1 MSDEKK
7 LLEAQQAVL
16 GSMLI
21 DEKTVGPVLQD
32 VTPDDFTT
40 GAYRQIFLAF
50 RAQFAS
56 GAACD
61 PVTVNARLGGKYD
74 RLLMELIEITP
85 TSANV
90 KSYVAILKQEAR
102 IHRLQD
108 VAQRMLEAEDEDALR
123 ALMSEANALS
133 VERPGLR
140 VVSME
145 DALSKFYVRHDPDA
159 KPVYLD
165 FGMDDINDNVYAGRG
180 DMIVIGGYPS
190 DGKTSLALTLA
201 VRMAKTQRV
210 GFYSYETD
218 ADKLFDRIVA
228 MTAQIGLPKL
238 KLNAMNGNDWDAVAE
253 VSARLGAVKLELVEA
268 SGMTVQDIRA
278 HSLSKRYDVIFID
291 YLQKIKSDITGR
303 ASADQF
309 QVVSKISSDLQ
320 QFGRQTGTPVIAL
333 SQLSRPEKT
342 KATKAGKIP
351 PPTLSAL
358 RSSGQIEQDADVVM
372 LLYREEPDNSR
383 SRRILNIAKN
393 KEGEANIALM
403 LTFDGQTQTF
413 RKSAAQAPLPP
424 QDKRWQP
431 CNDDIPEQ
439 FKLPG

>member
-1 MSDEKK
+1 M
-7 LLEAQQAVL
+7 
-16 GSMLI
+16 
-21 DEKTVGPVLQD
+21 
-32 VTPDDFTT
+32 
-40 GAYRQIFLAF
+40 
-50 RAQFAS
+50 
-56 GAACD
+56 
-61 PVTVNARLGGKYD
+61 
-74 RLLMELIEITP
+74 
-85 TSANV
+85 
-90 KSYVAILKQEAR
+90 
-102 IHRLQD
+102 QD

-140 VVSME
+140 VVGME

-228 MTAQIGLPKL
+228 MTAQVGLPKL
-238 KLNAMNGNDWDAVAE
+238 KLNAMNGNDWDAVAA

-291 YLQKIKSDITGR
+291 YLQRSSQTSQAAR
-303 ASADQF
+303 ASTSF
-309 QVVSKISSDLQ
+309 RSSRKFRVISSNSAD
-320 QFGRQTGTPVIAL
+320 RPARP
-333 SQLSRPEKT
+333 SSRSRSSPAPRRPKG
-342 KATKAGKIP
+342 GKIP
-351 PPTLSAL
+351 PPTLASL

-372 LLYREEPDNSR
+372 LFIPRRAGQQPEPPYPQHCEEQRGRGKYRAHAGLRRPDADLPQICR
-383 SRRILNIAKN
+383 A
-393 KEGEANIALM
+393 
-403 LTFDGQTQTF
+403 
-413 RKSAAQAPLPP
+413 SALPP

>member
-1 MSDEKK
+1 MSQNLNRYDV
-7 LLEAQQAVL
+7 QQAVL

-21 DEKTVGPVLQD
+21 DENVIGLVLQEAA
-32 VTPDDFTT
+32 PSDFTHP
-40 GAYRQIFLAF
+40 AYRLIFEAF
-50 RAQFAS
+50 RAQFSS
-56 GAACD
+56 GEPCD
-61 PVTVNARLGGKYD
+61 PVTINARLGGKYD
-74 RLLMELIEITP
+74 ELMYELIQITP
-85 TSANV
+85 TSSSV
-90 KSYVAILKQEAR
+90 KEYVKLLKRQAR
-102 IHRLQD
+102 VYRLQEI
-108 VAQRMLEAEDEDALR
+108 AQRMQEAEDEDALR
-123 ALMSEANALS
+123 SLVNEANAQL

-140 VVSME
+140 VVDMSA
-145 DALSKFYVRHDPDA
+145 ALTQFYTRHDPDA

-165 FGMDDINDNVYAGRG
+165 FGMEDINENVYAGRG
-180 DMIVIGGYPS
+180 DMVVLGGYPS

-201 VRMAKTQRV
+201 VRMAKTMRV
-210 GFYSYETD
+210 GFYSFETD
-218 ADKLFDRIVA
+218 CDKLFDRIIA
-228 MTAQIGLPKL
+228 ATAQVGLPKL
-238 KLNAMNGNDWDAVAE
+238 KLNAMNENDWDAVAAI
-253 VSARLGAVKLELVEA
+253 STRLGKIQLDLIEA

-291 YLQKIKSDITGR
+291 YLQKIKSDIQGR

-342 KATKAGKIP
+342 KGGKIP
-351 PPTLSAL
+351 PPTLASL

-403 LTFDGQTQTF
+403 LAFDGQTQTF
-413 RKSAAQAPLPP
+413 KKSASQAPRPEP
-424 QDKRWQP
+424 DKRWKP
-431 CNDDIPEQ
+431 CNDDVPEQ
-439 FKLPG
+439 FKLPD

>member
-21 DEKTVGPVLQD
+21 DEKTVGLVLQD

-140 VVSME
+140 VVGME

-228 MTAQIGLPKL
+228 MTAQVGLPKL
-238 KLNAMNGNDWDAVAE
+238 KLNAMNGNDWDAVAA
-253 VSARLGAVKLELVEA
+253 VSERLGAVKLELVEA

-320 QFGRQTGTPVIAL
+320 QFGRQTGTHVIAL
-333 SQLSRPEKT
+333 SQFSRPEK
-342 KATKAGKIP
+342 KAGKIP

>member
-1 MSDEKK
+1 MSDDKK

-16 GSMLI
+16 GAMLI
-21 DEKTVGPVLQD
+21 DDKTVGLVLQEI
-32 VTPDDFTT
+32 VPDDFTT
-40 GAYRQIFLAF
+40 GAYRQVFLAF
-50 RAQFAS
+50 RAQFSS
-56 GAACD
+56 GEPCD
-61 PVTVNARLGGKYD
+61 AVTINARLGGKYD
-74 RLLMELIEITP
+74 KLLMELIQVTP
-85 TSANV
+85 TAANV
-90 KSYVAILKQEAR
+90 KSYMQLLKQQAR
-102 IHRLQD
+102 VSRLQGI
-108 VAQRMLEAEDEDALR
+108 AQRMQDTDDEDDLR
-123 ALMSEANALS
+123 GLVNEANAQL

-140 VVSME
+140 VVDMSA
-145 DALSKFYVRHDPDA
+145 ALTQFYQRHDPDA

-165 FGMDDINDNVYAGRG
+165 FGMEDINENVYASRG
-180 DMIVIGGYPS
+180 DMVVLGGYPS

-201 VRMAKTQRV
+201 VRMAKTMRV

-218 ADKLFDRIVA
+218 CDKLFDRIIA

-238 KLNAMNGNDWDAVAE
+238 KLNAMNATDWETVAVLSE
-253 VSARLGAVKLELVEA
+253 RLGGLKLELVEA

-303 ASADQF
+303 GAADQF

-342 KATKAGKIP
+342 KGGKIP
-351 PPTLSAL
+351 PPTLASL
-358 RSSGQIEQDADVVM
+358 RASGQIEQDADVVM

-403 LTFDGQTQTF
+403 LAFDGQTQTF
-413 RKSAAQAPLPP
+413 KKSASQAPRPEP
-424 QDKRWQP
+424 DKRWKQVY
-431 CNDDIPEQ
+431 DDVPEQ

>member
-1 MSDEKK
+1 MTDEKK

-16 GSMLI
+16 GAMLI
-21 DEKTVGPVLQD
+21 DEKTVGLVLQD
-32 VTPDDFTT
+32 VAPDDFTT
-40 GAYRQIFLAF
+40 GAYRQVFLAF

-56 GAACD
+56 GEPCD
-61 PVTVNARLGGKYD
+61 AVTINARLGGKYD
-74 RLLMELIEITP
+74 RLLMELMEITP
-85 TSANV
+85 TAANV
-90 KSYVAILKQEAR
+90 KSYVQLLKQQSR
-102 IHRLQD
+102 VYRLQAI
-108 VAQRMLEAEDEDALR
+108 AQQMQEAEDEDALR
-123 ALMSEANALS
+123 SLVNEANAQL

-140 VVSME
+140 VVDMSA
-145 DALSKFYVRHDPDA
+145 ALTQFYMRHDPDA

-165 FGMDDINDNVYAGRG
+165 FGLEDINDNVYASRG
-180 DMIVIGGYPS
+180 DMVVLGGYPS

-201 VRMAKTQRV
+201 VRMAKTMRV

-218 ADKLFDRIVA
+218 ADKLFDRIIA
-228 MTAQIGLPKL
+228 ATAQVGLPKL
-238 KLNAMNGNDWDAVAE
+238 KLNAMNENDWSTVAAI
-253 VSARLGAVKLELVEA
+253 STRLEKIRLDLIEA

-278 HSLSKRYDVIFID
+278 HSLSRRYDVVFID
-291 YLQKIKSDITGR
+291 YLQKIKSDIQGR

-342 KATKAGKIP
+342 KGGKIP
-351 PPTLSAL
+351 PPTLASL

-372 LLYREEPDNSR
+372 LLYREEPDNSH

-403 LTFDGQTQTF
+403 LAFDGQTQTF
-413 RKSAAQAPLPP
+413 KKSAAQAPLPP
-424 QDKRWQP
+424 KDKRWQP
-431 CNDDIPEQ
+431 TDDDVPEQ
-439 FKLPG
+439 FKLHG

>member
-21 DEKTVGPVLQD
+21 DEKTVGLVLQD
-32 VTPDDFTT
+32 VTPDDLTT
-40 GAYRQIFLAF
+40 GAYRQVFLAF
-50 RAQFAS
+50 RAQFSS
-56 GAACD
+56 GEPCD
-61 PVTVNARLGGKYD
+61 AVTINARLGGKYD
-74 RLLMELIEITP
+74 RLLMELMEVTP

-90 KSYVAILKQEAR
+90 KSYIALLKQEAR
-102 IHRLQD
+102 VHRLQD

-123 ALMSEANALS
+123 DLMSEANALS

-140 VVSME
+140 VVGME
-145 DALSKFYVRHDPDA
+145 DALSKFYLRHDPDA

-165 FGMDDINDNVYAGRG
+165 FGMEDINDNVYAGRG

-228 MTAQIGLPKL
+228 MTAQVGLPKL
-238 KLNAMNGNDWDAVAE
+238 KLNAMNENDWDAVAA
-253 VSARLGAVKLELVEA
+253 VSQRLGAVKLELVEA

-278 HSLSKRYDVIFID
+278 HSLSKRYDVVFID
-291 YLQKIKSDITGR
+291 YLQKIRSDITGR
-303 ASADQF
+303 GAADQF

-333 SQLSRPEKT
+333 SQLSRPDK
-342 KATKAGKIP
+342 TKAGKIP

-403 LTFDGQTQTF
+403 LAFDGQTQTF
-413 RKSAAQAPLPP
+413 RKSAAQVPLPV

>member
-1 MSDEKK
+1 MTDEKK

-21 DEKTVGPVLQD
+21 DEKTVGLVLQEI
-32 VTPDDFTT
+32 VPDDFTT
-40 GAYRQIFLAF
+40 GAYRQVFLAF
-50 RAQFAS
+50 RAQFSS
-56 GAACD
+56 GEPCD
-61 PVTVNARLGGKYD
+61 AVTINARLGGKYD
-74 RLLMELIEITP
+74 KLLMELIQVTP
-85 TSANV
+85 TAANV
-90 KSYVAILKQEAR
+90 KSYMQLLKQQAR
-102 IHRLQD
+102 VSRLQGI
-108 VAQRMLEAEDEDALR
+108 AQRMQDTDDEDDLR
-123 ALMSEANALS
+123 GLVNEANAQL

-140 VVSME
+140 VVDMSA
-145 DALSKFYVRHDPDA
+145 ALTQFYQRHDPDA

-165 FGMDDINDNVYAGRG
+165 FGMEDINENVYASRG
-180 DMIVIGGYPS
+180 DMVVLGGYPS

-201 VRMAKTQRV
+201 VRMAKTMRV

-218 ADKLFDRIVA
+218 CDKLFDRIIA

-238 KLNAMNGNDWDAVAE
+238 KLNAMNVTDWETVAVLSE
-253 VSARLGAVKLELVEA
+253 RLGGLKLELVEA

-342 KATKAGKIP
+342 KGGKVP
-351 PPTLSAL
+351 PPTLASL

-403 LTFDGQTQTF
+403 LAFDGQTQTF
-413 RKSAAQAPLPP
+413 KKSASQAPRPEP
-424 QDKRWQP
+424 DKRWKQVY
-431 CNDDIPEQ
+431 DDVPEQ
-439 FKLPG
+439 FKLPD

>member
-1 MSDEKK
+1 MTDEKK

-16 GSMLI
+16 GAMLI
-21 DEKTVGPVLQD
+21 DEKTVGFVLQEI
-32 VTPDDFTT
+32 VPDDFTT
-40 GAYRQIFLAF
+40 GAYRQVFLAF
-50 RAQFAS
+50 RAQFSS
-56 GAACD
+56 GEPCD
-61 PVTVNARLGGKYD
+61 AVTINARLSGKYD
-74 RLLMELIEITP
+74 KLLMELIQVTP
-85 TSANV
+85 TAANV
-90 KSYVAILKQEAR
+90 KSYMQILKQQAR
-102 IHRLQD
+102 VSRLQGI
-108 VAQRMLEAEDEDALR
+108 AQRMQDTDDEDDLR
-123 ALMSEANALS
+123 GLVNEANAQL

-140 VVSME
+140 VVDMSA
-145 DALSKFYVRHDPDA
+145 ALTQFYQRHDPDA

-238 KLNAMNGNDWDAVAE
+238 KLNAMNGNDWDAVTA

-342 KATKAGKIP
+342 KARKIP

>member
-1 MSDEKK
+1 MAELQLD
-7 LLEAQQAVL
+7 QASVL
-16 GSMLI
+16 GSMILAPEI
-21 DEKTVGPVLQD
+21 IGD
-32 VTPDDFTT
+32 VVTTLTPEDF
-40 GAYRQIFLAF
+40 GAGDPADLF
-50 RAQFAS
+50 R
-56 GAACD
+56 
-61 PVTVNARLGGKYD
+61 
-74 RLLMELIEITP
+74 
-85 TSANV
+85 
-90 KSYVAILKQEAR
+90 
-102 IHRLQD
+102 
-108 VAQRMLEAEDEDALR
+108 ALR
-123 ALMSEANALS
+123 ALYMEGGKIDVVTALDRMGRTPEHQSYLLS
-133 VERPGLR
+133 V
-140 VVSME
+140 M
-145 DALSKFYVRHDPDA
+145 DATPTAANWREYVRIVREQARLRALQSAGLELASTGTTLEKARDPVAHLDRLMRDRREVECVDMEA
-159 KPVYLD
+159 GMLQFTDEQARQPHYLPWGLPWLD
-165 FGMDDINDNVYAGRG
+165 EGLMAEAG
-180 DMIVIGGYPS
+180 DYIVLGGYPS

-228 MTAQIGLPKL
+228 MTAQVGLPKL
-238 KLNAMNGNDWDAVAE
+238 KLNAMNGNDWDAVAA

-303 ASADQF
+303 GAADQF

-342 KATKAGKIP
+342 KAGKIP

-372 LLYREEPDNSR
+372 LLYREEPDNSN
-383 SRRILNIAKN
+383 SRRILNVAKN

-413 RKSAAQAPLPP
+413 RKSAVQVPLPP

>member
-16 GSMLI
+16 GAMLI

-56 GAACD
+56 GEPCD

-85 TSANV
+85 TSANI

-140 VVSME
+140 VVGME
-145 DALSKFYVRHDPDA
+145 AALSKFYVRHDPDA

-228 MTAQIGLPKL
+228 MTAQVGLPKL
-238 KLNAMNGNDWDAVAE
+238 KLNAMNGNDWDAVAA

-291 YLQKIKSDITGR
+291 YLQRSSRTLQAARAPTSFRSSRKFRAIFSSSGGR
-303 ASADQF
+303 PA
-309 QVVSKISSDLQ
+309 
-320 QFGRQTGTPVIAL
+320 RR
-333 SQLSRPEKT
+333 LSRSP
-342 KATKAGKIP
+342 
-351 PPTLSAL
+351 
-358 RSSGQIEQDADVVM
+358 SSLARRKQRRAKS
-372 LLYREEPDNSR
+372 RPRR
-383 SRRILNIAKN
+383 SRRCARPVRSSRTRTSLCFS
-393 KEGEANIALM
+393 
-403 LTFDGQTQTF
+403 TV
-413 RKSAAQAPLPP
+413 KSRTTAAAA
-424 QDKRWQP
+424 
-431 CNDDIPEQ
+431 ES
-439 FKLPG
+439 

>member
-21 DEKTVGPVLQD
+21 DEKTVGLVLQE
-32 VTPDDFTT
+32 VAPDDFTT
-40 GAYRQIFLAF
+40 GAYRQVFLAF

-61 PVTVNARLGGKYD
+61 AVTVNARLGGKYD
-74 RLLMELIEITP
+74 KLLMELMEITP
-85 TSANV
+85 SSANV
-90 KSYVAILKQEAR
+90 KSYIALLKQEAR
-102 IHRLQD
+102 IYRLQD
-108 VAQRMLEAEDEDALR
+108 VAQRMLKTEDEEALR
-123 ALMSEANALS
+123 DLMSEANALS

-140 VVSME
+140 VVGMK
-145 DALSKFYVRHDPDA
+145 DAISKFYIRHDPDA

-228 MTAQIGLPKL
+228 MTAQVGLPKL
-238 KLNAMNGNDWDAVAE
+238 KLNAMNENDWDAVAA
-253 VSARLGAVKLELVEA
+253 VSTRLGAVKLELVEA

-278 HSLSKRYDVIFID
+278 HSLSKRYDVVFID
-291 YLQKIKSDITGR
+291 YLQKIRSDITGR
-303 ASADQF
+303 GAADQF

-333 SQLSRPEKT
+333 SQLSRPEK
-342 KATKAGKIP
+342 TKAGKIP

-413 RKSAAQAPLPP
+413 RKSAAQVPLPV

>member
-1 MSDEKK
+1 MTDEKK
-7 LLEAQQAVL
+7 LLESQQAVL
-16 GSMLI
+16 GAMLI
-21 DEKTVGPVLQD
+21 DEKTVGLVLQD

-228 MTAQIGLPKL
+228 MTAQVGLPKL
-238 KLNAMNGNDWDAVAE
+238 KLNAMNGNDWDAVAA

-342 KATKAGKIP
+342 KGGKIP

-372 LLYREEPDNSR
+372 LLYREEPDNSH

>member
-1 MSDEKK
+1 MTDEKK

-16 GSMLI
+16 GAMLI
-21 DEKTVGPVLQD
+21 DEKTVGLVLQEI
-32 VTPDDFTT
+32 VPDDFTT
-40 GAYRQIFLAF
+40 GAYRQVFLAF
-50 RAQFAS
+50 RAQFA
-56 GAACD
+56 GGEPCD

-74 RLLMELIEITP
+74 KLLMELIEVTP
-85 TSANV
+85 TAANV
-90 KSYVAILKQEAR
+90 KSYMLLLKQQSR
-102 IHRLQD
+102 VHRLQD
-108 VAQRMLEAEDEDALR
+108 IAQRMQDTDDEDDLR
-123 ALMSEANALS
+123 GLVNEANAQL

-140 VVSME
+140 VVGME
-145 DALSKFYVRHDPDA
+145 DGLSRFYQRHDPDA

-165 FGMDDINDNVYAGRG
+165 FGMEDINENVYAGRG
-180 DMIVIGGYPS
+180 DMVVLGGYPS

-201 VRMAKTQRV
+201 VRMAKTMRV
-210 GFYSYETD
+210 GFYSFETD
-218 ADKLFDRIVA
+218 CDKLFDRIIA

-238 KLNAMNGNDWDAVAE
+238 KLNAMNENDWETVAVLSE
-253 VSARLGAVKLELVEA
+253 RLGKLSLELIEA

-278 HSLSKRYDVIFID
+278 HSLSKRYDVVFID
-291 YLQKIKSDITGR
+291 YLQKIKSDIPGR
-303 ASADQF
+303 GAADQF

-333 SQLSRPEKT
+333 SQLSRPEKN
-342 KATKAGKIP
+342 KGGKIP
-351 PPTLSAL
+351 PPTLASL

-403 LTFDGQTQTF
+403 LAFDGQTQTF
-413 RKSAAQAPLPP
+413 KKSASQAPRPEP
-424 QDKRWQP
+424 DKRWKQ
-431 CNDDIPEQ
+431 CYDDVPEQ

>member
-1 MSDEKK
+1 MTDEKK

-16 GSMLI
+16 GAMLI
-21 DEKTVGPVLQD
+21 DEKTVGLVLQEI
-32 VTPDDFTT
+32 VPGDFTT
-40 GAYRQIFLAF
+40 GAYRQVFLAF
-50 RAQFAS
+50 RAQFSS
-56 GAACD
+56 GEPCD
-61 PVTVNARLGGKYD
+61 AVTINARLGGKYD
-74 RLLMELIEITP
+74 KLLMELIQVTP
-85 TSANV
+85 TAANV
-90 KSYVAILKQEAR
+90 KSYMQLLKQQAR
-102 IHRLQD
+102 VSRLQGI
-108 VAQRMLEAEDEDALR
+108 AQRMQDTDDEDDLR
-123 ALMSEANALS
+123 GLVNEANAQL

-140 VVSME
+140 VVDMSA
-145 DALSKFYVRHDPDA
+145 ALTQFYQRHDPDT

-165 FGMDDINDNVYAGRG
+165 FGMEDINENVYASRG
-180 DMIVIGGYPS
+180 DMVVLGGYPS

-201 VRMAKTQRV
+201 VRMAKTMRV

-218 ADKLFDRIVA
+218 CDKLFDRIIA

-238 KLNAMNGNDWDAVAE
+238 KHNAMNATDWETVAVM
-253 VSARLGAVKLELVEA
+253 SQRLGGLKLELVEA

-342 KATKAGKIP
+342 KGGKIP
-351 PPTLSAL
+351 PPTLASL

-403 LTFDGQTQTF
+403 LAFDGQTQTF
-413 RKSAAQAPLPP
+413 KKSASQAPRPEP
-424 QDKRWQP
+424 DKRWKQVY
-431 CNDDIPEQ
+431 DDVPEQ
-439 FKLPG
+439 FKLPD

>member
-1 MSDEKK
+1 MSDETR

-21 DEKTVGPVLQD
+21 DDKAVGLVLQD
-32 VTPDDFTT
+32 VGPSDFTT
-40 GAYRQIFLAF
+40 GAYRLIFEAF

-56 GAACD
+56 GEPCD
-61 PVTVNARLGGKYD
+61 AVTINARLGGQHDK
-74 RLLMELIEITP
+74 LLMELMQITP
-85 TSANV
+85 TAANV
-90 KSYVAILKQEAR
+90 KSYVQLLKQQSR
-102 IHRLQD
+102 VHRLQD
-108 VAQRMLEAEDEDALR
+108 IALRMQAAEDEDALR
-123 ALMSEANALS
+123 ALVSEANAQM

-140 VVSME
+140 VLDMSA
-145 DALSKFYVRHDPDA
+145 ALSQFYTRHDPDA

-180 DMIVIGGYPS
+180 DMIVIAGYPS
-190 DGKTSLALTLA
+190 DGKTSLALSLA
-201 VRMAKTQRV
+201 VRMARTMRV

-238 KLNAMNGNDWDAVAE
+238 KLNAMNENDWETFAAI
-253 VSARLGAVKLELVEA
+253 STRLGKVQLEIIEA

-278 HSLSKRYDVIFID
+278 HSLSKRYDVVFID
-291 YLQKIKSDITGR
+291 YLQKIKTDIQGR
-303 ASADQF
+303 GASDQF
-309 QVVSKISSDLQ
+309 AVVSKISSDLQ
-320 QFGRQTGTPVIAL
+320 QFGRQTNTPVVAL
-333 SQLSRPEKT
+333 SQLSRPEKN
-342 KATKAGKIP
+342 KSGKIP
-351 PPTLSAL
+351 PPTLSSL

-372 LLYREEPDNSR
+372 LLYREEPSNSH

-403 LTFDGQTQTF
+403 LAFDGQTQTF
-413 RKSAAQAPLPP
+413 KKSAAQAPLPP

-431 CNDDIPEQ
+431 TNEDVPEQ

>member
-1 MSDEKK
+1 MTDDKK
-7 LLEAQQAVL
+7 LLEAQMAVL
-16 GSMLI
+16 GAMLI
-21 DEKTVGPVLQD
+21 DEKTVGLVLQD
-32 VTPDDFTT
+32 VVPDDFTT
-40 GAYRQIFLAF
+40 GAYRQIFFAF

-56 GAACD
+56 GEPCD
-61 PVTVNARLGGKYD
+61 AVTINARLGGKYD
-74 RLLMELIEITP
+74 KLLMELIEVTP

-90 KSYVAILKQEAR
+90 KAYVQLLKQQSR
-102 IHRLQD
+102 VYRLQD
-108 VAQRMLEAEDEDALR
+108 VARRMQEADDEDALR
-123 ALMSEANALS
+123 SLVNEANAQL

-140 VVSME
+140 VVDMSA
-145 DALSKFYVRHDPDA
+145 ALSQFYTRHDPDA

-165 FGMDDINDNVYAGRG
+165 FGMEDINENVYAGRG
-180 DMIVIGGYPS
+180 DMVVLGGYPS

-201 VRMAKTQRV
+201 VRMAKTMRV

-218 ADKLFDRIVA
+218 ADKLFDRIIA
-228 MTAQIGLPKL
+228 ATAQVGLPKL
-238 KLNAMNGNDWDAVAE
+238 KLNAMNENDWDAVAAI
-253 VSARLGAVKLELVEA
+253 STRLGKIQLDLIEA

-291 YLQKIKSDITGR
+291 YLQKIKSDIQGR

-320 QFGRQTGTPVIAL
+320 QFGRQTGTPVVAL

-342 KATKAGKIP
+342 KGGKIP
-351 PPTLSAL
+351 PPTLASL

-403 LTFDGQTQTF
+403 LAFDGQTQTF
-413 RKSAAQAPLPP
+413 KKSASQAPRPEP
-424 QDKRWQP
+424 DKRWKP
-431 CNDDIPEQ
+431 CNDDVPEQ
-439 FKLPG
+439 FKLPD

>member
-1 MSDEKK
+1 
-7 LLEAQQAVL
+7 
-16 GSMLI
+16 
-21 DEKTVGPVLQD
+21 
-32 VTPDDFTT
+32 
-40 GAYRQIFLAF
+40 
-50 RAQFAS
+50 
-56 GAACD
+56 
-61 PVTVNARLGGKYD
+61 
-74 RLLMELIEITP
+74 
-85 TSANV
+85 
-90 KSYVAILKQEAR
+90 
-102 IHRLQD
+102 
-108 VAQRMLEAEDEDALR
+108 
-123 ALMSEANALS
+123 
-133 VERPGLR
+133 
-140 VVSME
+140 
-145 DALSKFYVRHDPDA
+145 
-159 KPVYLD
+159 
-165 FGMDDINDNVYAGRG
+165 
-180 DMIVIGGYPS
+180 
-190 DGKTSLALTLA
+190 
-201 VRMAKTQRV
+201 
-210 GFYSYETD
+210 
-218 ADKLFDRIVA
+218 
-228 MTAQIGLPKL
+228 
-238 KLNAMNGNDWDAVAE
+238 
-253 VSARLGAVKLELVEA
+253 
-268 SGMTVQDIRA
+268 MTVQDIRA

-342 KATKAGKIP
+342 KGGKIP

-439 FKLPG
+439 FKLPD

>member
-1 MSDEKK
+1 MTEEK

-21 DEKTVGPVLQD
+21 EEKTVGLVLQEIM
-32 VTPDDFTT
+32 PPDFTT
-40 GAYRQIFLAF
+40 GAYRLVFEAF

-56 GAACD
+56 GEPCD
-61 PVTVNARLGGKYD
+61 AVTINARLGGKYD
-74 RLLMELIEITP
+74 KLLMELMQITP
-85 TSANV
+85 TAANV
-90 KSYVAILKQEAR
+90 KAYVQLLKQQSR
-102 IHRLQD
+102 MYRLQEI
-108 VAQRMLEAEDEDALR
+108 AQRMQEADDEEALR
-123 ALMSEANALS
+123 ALVSEANAQM

-140 VVSME
+140 VVGMT
-145 DALSKFYVRHDPDA
+145 DGLRQFYQRHDPDA

-165 FGMDDINDNVYAGRG
+165 FGLEDINENVYAGRG
-180 DMIVIGGYPS
+180 DMIVLAGYPS

-218 ADKLFDRIVA
+218 ADKLFDRIIA
-228 MTAQIGLPKL
+228 MTAQVGLPKL
-238 KLNAMNGNDWDAVAE
+238 KLNCLNENDWDTVAAI
-253 VSARLGAVKLELVEA
+253 STRLGKLPLDLVEA

-291 YLQKIKSDITGR
+291 YLQKIRTDIKGR
-303 ASADQF
+303 GSADQF
-309 QVVSKISSDLQ
+309 EVVSKLSNDLQ

-342 KATKAGKIP
+342 KGGKIP
-351 PPTLSAL
+351 PPTLSSL

-372 LLYREEPDNSR
+372 LLYREEPTNNR

-403 LTFDGQTQTF
+403 LNFDGQTQTF
-413 RKSAAQAPLPP
+413 RKSAAQAPRPEP
-424 QDKRWQP
+424 DKRWQP
-431 CNDDIPEQ
+431 CDDDILEQ
-439 FKLPG
+439 FKLPD

>member
-1 MSDEKK
+1 MTDDKK

-16 GSMLI
+16 GAMLI
-21 DEKTVGPVLQD
+21 DEKTVGLVLQEI
-32 VTPDDFTT
+32 VPDDFTT
-40 GAYRQIFLAF
+40 GAYRQVFLAF
-50 RAQFAS
+50 RAQFA
-56 GAACD
+56 GGEPCD

-74 RLLMELIEITP
+74 KLLMELIEVTP
-85 TSANV
+85 TAANV
-90 KSYVAILKQEAR
+90 KSYMLLLKQQSR
-102 IHRLQD
+102 VHRLQD
-108 VAQRMLEAEDEDALR
+108 IAQRMQDTDDEDDLR
-123 ALMSEANALS
+123 GLVNEANAQL

-140 VVSME
+140 VVGME
-145 DALSKFYVRHDPDA
+145 DGLSRFYQRHDPDA

-165 FGMDDINDNVYAGRG
+165 FGMDDINENVYAGRG
-180 DMIVIGGYPS
+180 DMVVLGGYPS

-201 VRMAKTQRV
+201 VRMAKTIRV
-210 GFYSYETD
+210 GFYSFETD
-218 ADKLFDRIVA
+218 CDKLFDRIIA

-238 KLNAMNGNDWDAVAE
+238 KLNAMNENDWETVAVLSE
-253 VSARLGAVKLELVEA
+253 RLGNLSLELIEA

-291 YLQKIKSDITGR
+291 YLQKIRSDITGR
-303 ASADQF
+303 GAADQF

-333 SQLSRPEKT
+333 SQLSRPEKN
-342 KATKAGKIP
+342 KGGKIP
-351 PPTLSAL
+351 PPTLASL

-393 KEGEANIALM
+393 KEGEANIGIM
-403 LTFDGQTQTF
+403 LAFDGQTQTF
-413 RKSAAQAPLPP
+413 KKSAAQAPRPE
-424 QDKRWQP
+424 QDKRWKQ
-431 CNDDIPEQ
+431 CYDDVPEQ

>member
-1 MSDEKK
+1 MTDEKK

-16 GSMLI
+16 GAMLI

-74 RLLMELIEITP
+74 KLLMELIQVTP

-90 KSYVAILKQEAR
+90 KSYMQLLKQQAR
-102 IHRLQD
+102 VSRLQGI
-108 VAQRMLEAEDEDALR
+108 AQRMQDTDDEDDLR
-123 ALMSEANALS
+123 GLVNEANAQL
-133 VERPGLR
+133 VERSGLR
-140 VVSME
+140 VVDMSA
-145 DALSKFYVRHDPDA
+145 ALTQFYQRHDPDA

-228 MTAQIGLPKL
+228 MTAQVGLPKL
-238 KLNAMNGNDWDAVAE
+238 KLNAMNGNDWDAVAA

-342 KATKAGKIP
+342 KGGKIP

-439 FKLPG
+439 FKLPD

>member
-1 MSDEKK
+1 MTDDKK
-7 LLEAQQAVL
+7 LLEAQMAVL
-16 GSMLI
+16 GAMLI
-21 DEKTVGPVLQD
+21 DEKTVGLVLQEI
-32 VTPDDFTT
+32 VPDDFTT
-40 GAYRQIFLAF
+40 GAYRQVFLAF
-50 RAQFAS
+50 RAQFSS
-56 GAACD
+56 GEPCD
-61 PVTVNARLGGKYD
+61 AVTINARLGGKYD
-74 RLLMELIEITP
+74 RLLMELIQITP

-90 KSYVAILKQEAR
+90 KSYMQLLKQQSR
-102 IHRLQD
+102 VYRLQEI
-108 VAQRMLEAEDEDALR
+108 AQRMQDTDDEDDLR
-123 ALMSEANALS
+123 GLVNEANAQL

-140 VVSME
+140 VVDMSA
-145 DALSKFYVRHDPDA
+145 ALSQFYTRHDPDA

-165 FGMDDINDNVYAGRG
+165 FGMEDINENVYAGRG
-180 DMIVIGGYPS
+180 DMVVLGGYPS

-201 VRMAKTQRV
+201 VRMAKTMRV
-210 GFYSYETD
+210 GFYSFETD
-218 ADKLFDRIVA
+218 CDKLFDRIIA
-228 MTAQIGLPKL
+228 ATAQVGLPKL
-238 KLNAMNGNDWDAVAE
+238 KLNAMNENDWDAVAAI
-253 VSARLGAVKLELVEA
+253 STRLGKIRLDLIEA

-291 YLQKIKSDITGR
+291 YLQKIKSDIQGR

-342 KATKAGKIP
+342 KGGKIP
-351 PPTLSAL
+351 PPTLASL

-403 LTFDGQTQTF
+403 LAFDGQTQTF
-413 RKSAAQAPLPP
+413 KKSAAQAPLPP
-424 QDKRWQP
+424 KDKRWQP
-431 CNDDIPEQ
+431 TDDDVPEQ

>member
-21 DEKTVGPVLQD
+21 DEKTVGLVLQD

-140 VVSME
+140 VVGME

-165 FGMDDINDNVYAGRG
+165 FGLEDINENVYASRG
-180 DMIVIGGYPS
+180 DMVVLGGYPS

-201 VRMAKTQRV
+201 VRMAKTMRV

-218 ADKLFDRIVA
+218 CDKLFDRIIA

-238 KLNAMNGNDWDAVAE
+238 KLNAMNATDWETVAVLSE
-253 VSARLGAVKLELVEA
+253 RLGGLKLELVEA

-303 ASADQF
+303 GAADQF

-342 KATKAGKIP
+342 KGGKVP
-351 PPTLSAL
+351 PPTLASL

-403 LTFDGQTQTF
+403 LAFDGQTQTF
-413 RKSAAQAPLPP
+413 KKSASQAPRPEP
-424 QDKRWQP
+424 DKRWKQVY
-431 CNDDIPEQ
+431 DDVPEQ
-439 FKLPG
+439 FKLPD

>member
-1 MSDEKK
+1 MSDDKK

-16 GSMLI
+16 GAMLI
-21 DEKTVGPVLQD
+21 DEKTVGFVLQD

-40 GAYRQIFLAF
+40 GAYRQVFLAF

-61 PVTVNARLGGKYD
+61 AVTINARLGGKYD
-74 RLLMELIEITP
+74 KLLMELIQITP

-90 KSYVAILKQEAR
+90 KSYMQLLKQQAR
-102 IHRLQD
+102 VYRLQEI
-108 VAQRMLEAEDEDALR
+108 AQRMQDAEDEEALR
-123 ALMSEANALS
+123 ALVSEANAQM

-140 VVSME
+140 VVGMT
-145 DALSKFYVRHDPDA
+145 DGLSQFYQRHDPDA

-238 KLNAMNGNDWDAVAE
+238 KLNAMNGNDWAAVAA

-291 YLQKIKSDITGR
+291 YLQKIRSDITGR
-303 ASADQF
+303 GAADQF

-333 SQLSRPEKT
+333 SQLSRPEK
-342 KATKAGKIP
+342 TKAGKIP

>member
-1 MSDEKK
+1 MSDDKK
-7 LLEAQQAVL
+7 LLEAQMAVL
-16 GSMLI
+16 GAMLI
-21 DEKTVGPVLQD
+21 DEKTVGLVLQEI
-32 VTPDDFTT
+32 VPDDFTT
-40 GAYRQIFLAF
+40 GAYRQVFLAF
-50 RAQFAS
+50 RAQFSS
-56 GAACD
+56 GEPCD
-61 PVTVNARLGGKYD
+61 AVTINARLGGKYD
-74 RLLMELIEITP
+74 KLLMELIQVTP
-85 TSANV
+85 TAANV
-90 KSYVAILKQEAR
+90 KSYMQLLKQQAR
-102 IHRLQD
+102 VSRLQGI
-108 VAQRMLEAEDEDALR
+108 AQRMQDTDDEDALR
-123 ALMSEANALS
+123 GLVNEANAQL

-140 VVSME
+140 VVDMSA
-145 DALSKFYVRHDPDA
+145 ALTQFYQRHDPDA

-228 MTAQIGLPKL
+228 MTAQVGLPKL
-238 KLNAMNGNDWDAVAE
+238 KLNAMNGNDWDAVAA
-253 VSARLGAVKLELVEA
+253 VSAKLGAVKLDLVEA

-342 KATKAGKIP
+342 KGGKIP
-351 PPTLSAL
+351 PPTLASL

-403 LTFDGQTQTF
+403 LAFDGQTQTF
-413 RKSAAQAPLPP
+413 KKSASQAPRPEP
-424 QDKRWQP
+424 DKRWKP
-431 CNDDIPEQ
+431 CNDDVPEQ
-439 FKLPG
+439 FKLPD